1 MGICHCLLPKH
12 HYLKK
17 NHEKSLELLSEKMLG
32 EKGQIATWSFKVTI
46 TCLLSQTYI
55 QEDIRFG
62 SKYIYLFFS
71 KKTFD
76 VSGSRHDFNHMFRKL
91 AKFPFL

>member
-32 EKGQIATWSFKVTI
+32 EKGQIAT
-46 TCLLSQTYI
+46 
-55 QEDIRFG
+55 
-62 SKYIYLFFS
+62 
-71 KKTFD
+71 
-76 VSGSRHDFNHMFRKL
+76 
-91 AKFPFL
+91 